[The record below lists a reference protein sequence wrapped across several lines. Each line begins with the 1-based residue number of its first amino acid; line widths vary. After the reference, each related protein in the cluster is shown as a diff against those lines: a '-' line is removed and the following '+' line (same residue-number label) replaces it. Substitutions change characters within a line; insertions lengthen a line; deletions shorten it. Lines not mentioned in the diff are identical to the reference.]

1 MMYAIEKINNSTL
14 LPGIK
19 LGYEIYD
26 TCADVS
32 KAIVGA
38 MRYMAENSSFDE
50 MTAECR
56 NSSDKSVLKAVV
68 GDTYSETSIAVSR
81 LLSLSLIPQ
90 ISHASSAATLSDK
103 RRFPSFLRTVPSD
116 VYQTKA
122 LAKLIRV
129 FQWNWVGMIA
139 SDDDYGRSALQ
150 SASDDIEAES
160 ICIAFKEMIHSDL
173 GHPQMADSIHAI
185 IGRLLNSS
193 AKVVVVIA
201 KNTVVL
207 PLFSEFIKHG
217 IKRTW
222 IASDAW
228 SGSREVTSLPGV
240 TKVGT
245 VLGFS
250 FKKGMIDGFD
260 QYVEN
265 MNPRPDVFNTFI
277 EEYKEARFGCSE
289 EYLRYKQ
296 CMQTQTS
303 PQACNASD
311 AVKLKSTLACTVD
324 NVLFTNDDFLVQ
336 HIEPGTAYGAYLAVT
351 AIAHGLQ
358 SLLCVSGKCISSN
371 FDYPSGQLLS
381 KIRQVN
387 FSQVDGPFYFEEN
400 GDSINGYD
408 LMNWQLVKGSVQL
421 TIVGEYS
428 LLKKN
433 VEFRGSPIL
442 WNTENNK
449 IPISN
454 CSAPCRP
461 GQYKQHSIPSCCY
474 ICTLCPEGYYSN
486 GSDLNECSKCPEDKW
501 SNNGSSNCENKSIEF
516 LRWNNPF
523 SIVLICIAAFGFLTV
538 LVIQGI
544 FLKHRDTPA
553 VKAAGGAYSVVMSFS
568 LLTSFL
574 STGFF
579 IGEPTDITCQ
589 IRQTMY
595 GISFTL
601 CVSCVLVKSLR
612 IVLAF
617 KLSKMDQPS
626 RKITYQPAV
635 VIIVATTIQILICAM
650 WLIFKPASRNTI
662 SSTLQTTLLQCTEGS
677 YVAFGIML
685 GYIGLLALLCFVVAF
700 KGRHLPGKY
709 KEARF
714 ITFSMLIYLFVWI
727 AFIPIYISTVGMYLP
742 AVQVVAILA
751 SNYGIISCHL
761 LPTCYVIFFRK
772 SINNQSCYMH
782 SIRIFHRARR
792 PIFSH
797 SKGACDPKTHSHNVS
812 TTIQPFSQSRNMC
825 VSVIPTMRRR
835 RKSC

>member
-1 MMYAIEKINNSTL
+1 MIGGLFPFHRGVAPTVNNSRTTDSNCSGLELRGFTEALAMMYTIEKINNSTL
-14 LPGIK
+14 LPEIK

-38 MRYMAENSSFDE
+38 MRYMAENSSSDQI
-50 MTAECR
+50 TAECR
-56 NSSDKSVLKAVV
+56 NSNGVTVLKAVV

-90 ISHASSAATLSDK
+90 ISPGSSAATLSDK

-122 LAKLIRV
+122 LAKLLRV

-160 ICIAFKEMIHSDL
+160 ICIAFKEMIHSDV
-173 GHPQMADSIHAI
+173 GHPQMAENIHAI
-185 IGRLLNSS
+185 IDRLKKSS

-201 KNTVVL
+201 KSTVVIQ
-207 PLFSEFIKHG
+207 LFGEFIKHG

-228 SGSREVTSLPGV
+228 SSSREFASLIGV

-250 FKKGMIDGFD
+250 FKNDMIDGFD
-260 QYVEN
+260 QYVKN
-265 MNPRPDVFNTFI
+265 MNPRPDVFNAFI
-277 EEYKEARFGCSE
+277 EEYKEARFGCSD
-289 EYLRYKQ
+289 EYLIYKH
-296 CMQTQTS
+296 CMETQS
-303 PQACNASD
+303 SAQACNASD
-311 AVKLKSTLACTVD
+311 ALKLKSPLACTVD
-324 NVLFTNDDFLVQ
+324 NVLFENDDFLVKN
-336 HIEPGTAYGAYLAVT
+336 IERGTTYGAYLAVS

-358 SLLCVSGKCISSN
+358 DLLCDAGKCSSSN
-371 FDYPSGQLLS
+371 FTYPPGQLLG
-381 KIRQVN
+381 KIKQVN
-387 FSQVDGPFYFEEN
+387 FSQMGGPFYFEEN

-408 LMNWQLVKGSVQL
+408 LINWQSVNGSLQL
-421 TIVGEYS
+421 TIVGGYS

-433 VEFRGSPIL
+433 VEFHDNPIL
-442 WNTENNK
+442 WNTEDNK
-449 IPISN
+449 IPVSN
-454 CSAPCRP
+454 CSVPCTP
-461 GQYKQHSIPSCCY
+461 GQYKQHSAPSCCY
-474 ICTLCPEGYYSN
+474 ICILCPEGYYSN
-486 GSDLNECSKCPEDKW
+486 ASDMNECSKCPEGQW
-501 SNNGSSNCENKSIEF
+501 SNNGSSNCEKKSIEF
-516 LRWNNPF
+516 LHWNNPF
-523 SIVLICIAAFGFLTV
+523 SIVLITVAAFGFLAV
-538 LVIQGI
+538 LVIQAI

-553 VKAAGGAYSVVMSFS
+553 VKAAGGAYSVMMSFS

-626 RKITYQPAV
+626 RKITYQPAM
-635 VIIVATTIQILICAM
+635 VIIVATTIQILICTM
-650 WLIFKPASRNTI
+650 WLVFKPASRNTI
-662 SSTLQTTLLQCTEGS
+662 YSTPQTTLLQCTEGS

-685 GYIGLLALLCFVVAF
+685 GYIGFLALLCFVVAF

-714 ITFSMLIYLFVWI
+714 ITFSMLIYLFTI
-727 AFIPIYISTVGMYLP
+727 AALEENGRNRYLP
-742 AVQVVAILA
+742 RVHMAEEPL
-751 SNYGIISCHL
+751 
-761 LPTCYVIFFRK
+761 
-772 SINNQSCYMH
+772 
-782 SIRIFHRARR
+782 
-792 PIFSH
+792 
-797 SKGACDPKTHSHNVS
+797 
-812 TTIQPFSQSRNMC
+812 
-825 VSVIPTMRRR
+825 
-835 RKSC
+835 